1 MKSGSSVETDDVVVT
16 GVRVTEESETE
27 SSGKTETIYQYGA
40 DGYVLEITGN
50 KLIQS
55 GNGSKIAESVGKK
68 LTGLQF
74 RPLNVICQSDPSTE
88 AGDIGLVIDRKNNM
102 LTTVYDGPSNVK
114 LQCFAEKK
122 ISMKEKEGWRSTAY
136 RLRVPRTTVSF
147 DIDKKDSDAVRYITI
162 LYPSK
167 NTASFPIFKAKFL
180 NKAFDENGVKIEISV
195 GGKKRQLEYKL

>member
-1 MKSGSSVETDDVVVT
+1 MCEGTV
-16 GVRVTEESETE
+16 
-27 SSGKTETIYQYGA
+27 
-40 DGYVLEITGN
+40 N
-50 KLIQS
+50 
-55 GNGSKIAESVGKK
+55 
-68 LTGLQF
+68 
-74 RPLNVICQSDPSTE
+74 
-88 AGDIGLVIDRKNNM
+88 IDRKNNM

>member
-1 MKSGSSVETDDVVVT
+1 MQIL
-16 GVRVTEESETE
+16 VTENPH
-27 SSGKTETIYQYGA
+27 Y
-40 DGYVLEITGN
+40 DGLKHRRSVFFVDQSYFVIVDEAVGN
-50 KLIQS
+50 AQ
-55 GNGSKIAESVGKK
+55 GVVN
-68 LTGLQF
+68 
-74 RPLNVICQSDPSTE
+74 LNYHLCEGTVN
-88 AGDIGLVIDRKNNM
+88 IDRKNNM

>member
-1 MKSGSSVETDDVVVT
+1 MVFKAFHPFFPTIE
-16 GVRVTEESETE
+16 
-27 SSGKTETIYQYGA
+27 KTASFYAPY
-40 DGYVLEITGN
+40 
-50 KLIQS
+50 
-55 GNGSKIAESVGKK
+55 
-68 LTGLQF
+68 
-74 RPLNVICQSDPSTE
+74 
-88 AGDIGLVIDRKNNM
+88 
-102 LTTVYDGPSNVK
+102 
-114 LQCFAEKK
+114 FAEKK